1 MFTNI
6 LLLATTAIALA
17 VHAAEIPT
25 KANSTIKFDTL
36 DALYKG
42 NQRFRAS
49 AGRRAV
55 AARVVEERTSP
66 VFLVTR
72 PNFWP

>member
-17 VHAAEIPT
+17 VHADEVPT

-36 DALYKG
+36 DALYRG

-66 VFLVTR
+66 VFLATR
-72 PNFWP
+72 PNF